1 MACHSNVNNVRNS
14 STEISTMKANF
25 KEISLHFHLLQ
36 YQISSCLMNMF
47 NRQ

>member
-25 KEISLHFHLLQ
+25 KL
-36 YQISSCLMNMF
+36 MF
-47 NRQ
+47 NEYV